1 MVGGENGTDEEKWV
15 SALAF
20 YVLYYFLPCIL
31 AVSEATAGPVYL
43 KQRVPETRNSDTR
56 GG

>member
-15 SALAF
+15 SAPAF
-20 YVLYYFLPCIL
+20 CVLYYFLPCIL

-43 KQRVPETRNSDTR
+43 KQHVPETRNSDTR